1 MKHQRDVPG
10 IVAVLASVG
19 IVFRVASP
27 VVVLFLLATLAI
39 FQDHPVSGFEH
50 VAGLQVWALTP
61 IVVGEGSFPRGQ

>member
-19 IVFRVASP
+19 LVLRVAAS
-27 VVVLFLLATLAI
+27 VVVLFLLAPLAI

-50 VAGLQVWALTP
+50 VAGLQEGALTP
-61 IVVGEGSFPRGQ
+61 IVVDHCPVICGK